1 MKAYIGPETCHTLD
15 TNCDTRKS
23 ADFIGICC
31 CSFSTMTAHCQVFIS
46 ALLTIAS
53 MGSTRH
59 TTQCC
64 ADFAGILAAGG
75 LPRCDFDA
83 SLLPAEAWLM
93 ISTVLLWLWNQ
104 PFLQTV
110 FCTSPIQSQIIFSD
124 STWKC
129 TAPILCPWWRCLL
142 TFPGTIPDGQG
153 WELQTESTSLVKGK
167 GSRWSQAWPKMVR

>member
-15 TNCDTRKS
+15 TNCHTRKS

-93 ISTVLLWLWNQ
+93 ISTVLL
-104 PFLQTV
+104 
-110 FCTSPIQSQIIFSD
+110 FCTSPIQSQIIFFGFD
-124 STWKC
+124 MEMYC
-129 TAPILCPWWRCLL
+129 THTVPLVEVFADLPW
-142 TFPGTIPDGQG
+142 DH
-153 WELQTESTSLVKGK
+153 
-167 GSRWSQAWPKMVR
+167 SRWSGLGTSNGVNEPCQGKRVQVKSSMARRW